1 LSDQQTRQLLKKD
14 YFADVRSFAFDNGL
28 HVYVNEKHDT
38 PAVTVQAWIKTG
50 SIHEDNYLGCGLS
63 HFLEHMLFQGCKGY
77 PAQSA
82 ADLVNRLGGEVN
94 AYTSFGNTVYHLD
107 LPSQHYKTGVE
118 ILAAM
123 ISSPEFPAAKFKLES
138 KVILRER
145 DMILDRADRV
155 LGEKIW
161 KDVFLVSPVRHPIIG
176 YRDRIKAVTREMMA
190 DYYELR
196 YSPERCFFMISGDV
210 DADQV
215 AKQLEKKLGKWRR
228 GNIAEPFLPV
238 EPEQNCR
245 RQCTYT
251 FKDPLARIAA
261 GYKLPDASSPEIP
274 ALDILCGIMGQ
285 SRSSRLVQRIK
296 TEKELAINI
305 SSFNY
310 TPSFCGMMGIS
321 AICTPEKVSALEDAL
336 NTELHRI
343 IRGELSEEEVRREQ
357 IQQGTEYI
365 RCLQTNSGMAAV
377 IGNTILTYGYP
388 EAANRY
394 FDILSGVTLDHVKD
408 VASRYL
414 PTERQ
419 TLIRLL
425 PEDTNTAAKSGKK
438 TRNGGRKPE
447 MKTFGNGLRLIEY
460 PDSTL
465 PLIDICIILPG
476 GSFMENRSNA
486 GISKLLSSML
496 NTGTARWPEKELS
509 RRIDDNAIDLNIS
522 SGANSLVL
530 RLNCRSDRFDQAIEI
545 LQSVMAEPRF
555 GSKELAREKSNIVE
569 SLKSR
574 MMAPRSAAED
584 RALEL
589 LFGEH
594 PYGLPRSG
602 SIDSINSI
610 TAAQLKAFYRRCLL
624 AGQSVFG
631 IAGDYDR
638 ATVGKAFK
646 KLAAAIQW
654 NKGKPEPA
662 VKPPVFPDTD
672 LSDKI
677 ELPREQTAVIYAL
690 PGCDNI
696 SEDRFAFDIMQFAL
710 NGLSSNL
717 FKKIR
722 EEAALAYNT
731 GVSFSRGIHR
741 GVIAF
746 YVGTEMASAA
756 RAAEMLSVERRR
768 LAEQGITAEE
778 FEAAM
783 ASAIFDCAQNMEKME
798 YLIMNSAL
806 AEYYGSGFEQPWHQV
821 KIYNSLTLD
830 KVNRIAAQYLSS
842 DAPAITVIAGK

>member
-1 LSDQQTRQLLKKD
+1 MSDQQTRQLLKKD
-14 YFADVRSFAFDNGL
+14 YFADIRSFAFDNGL

-77 PAQSA
+77 PGQSA
-82 ADLVNRLGGEVN
+82 ADLVNRLGGDVN

-107 LPSQHYKTGVE
+107 LPSRHYKTGVE

-123 ISSPEFPAAKFKLES
+123 VSSPEFPEAKFKRES

-161 KDVFLVSPVRHPIIG
+161 KDVFLVNPVRHPIIG

-210 DADQV
+210 DAGQV
-215 AKQLEKKLGKWRR
+215 AKMLEKKLGKWRR

-238 EPEQNCR
+238 EPEQNCF

-251 FKDPLARIAA
+251 FKDPLARVAA

-285 SRSSRLVQRIK
+285 SRSSRLVQHIK

-310 TPSFCGMMGIS
+310 TPSFCGMMGVS
-321 AICTPEKVSALEDAL
+321 AICTPEKVSALED
-336 NTELHRI
+336 ELHAELQRI
-343 IRGELSEEEVRREQ
+343 MRGELSEAEVRREQ
-357 IQQGTEYI
+357 LQQGTEYI
-365 RCLQTNSGMAAV
+365 RCLQTNGGMASV
-377 IGNTILTYGYP
+377 IGNTVLTYGYP
-388 EAANRY
+388 EAATRY

-408 VASRYL
+408 VAARYL
-414 PTERQ
+414 KPERQ
-419 TLIRLL
+419 TLVRLL
-425 PEDTNTAAKSGKK
+425 PEDKPNAAAKSGKK
-438 TRNGGRKPE
+438 PNNGVNKPE
-447 MKTFGNGLRLIEY
+447 MKTFGPGLRLIEY

-465 PLIDICIILPG
+465 PLIDVCIVLPG
-476 GSFMENRSNA
+476 GTFMENRSNA
-486 GISKLLSSML
+486 GISKLLSTML
-496 NTGTARWPEKELS
+496 NTGTSRWSEEELS
-509 RRIDDNAIDLNIS
+509 RRIDDNSIDLSIS
-522 SGANSLVL
+522 AGANSLL
-530 RLNCRSDRFDQAIEI
+530 FRLNCRSDRFDAAIEI

-555 GSKELAREKSNIVE
+555 GAKELAREKSNIIE

-574 MMAPRSAAED
+574 MMSPRNAAED

-602 SIDSINSI
+602 TTESINAI
-610 TAAQLKAFYRRCLL
+610 TAAQLKAFYRRCLI
-624 AGQSVFG
+624 AGSCVFG

-638 ATVGKAFK
+638 TKAAKAFK

-654 NKGKPEPA
+654 NDGKHEA
-662 VKPPVFPDTD
+662 EVKPPVFPSSD
-672 LSDKI
+672 LSAKI

-696 SEDRFAFDIMQFAL
+696 SDDRFAFDILQFAL

-717 FKKIR
+717 FKKVR
-722 EEAALAYNT
+722 EEAALAYST

-741 GVIAF
+741 GVISF
-746 YVGTEMASAA
+746 YAGTEMAAAA
-756 RAAEMLSVERRR
+756 RATEMLVAERRR
-768 LAEQGITAEE
+768 LAEQGLTGEE
-778 FEAAM
+778 FDAAL
-783 ASAIFDCAQNMEKME
+783 ASAIFDCAQSMEKME
-798 YLIMNSAL
+798 YLIMNSVI
-806 AEYYGSGFEQPWHQV
+806 AEYYGSGFEQPWQQV
-821 KIYNSLTLD
+821 KIYSSLTLD
-830 KVNRIAAQYLSS
+830 KVNRIAAKYLAGAHSV
-842 DAPAITVIAGK
+842 TVTAGK